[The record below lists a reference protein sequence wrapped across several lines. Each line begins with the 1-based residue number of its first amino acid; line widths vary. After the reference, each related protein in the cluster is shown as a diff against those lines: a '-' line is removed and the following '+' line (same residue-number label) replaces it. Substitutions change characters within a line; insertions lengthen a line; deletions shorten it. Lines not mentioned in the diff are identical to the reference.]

1 MHLLEAVSGQ
11 SLQFFSRQFLFF
23 FSVLILNVRVH
34 PKETHIT
41 VEAL

>member
-11 SLQFFSRQFLFF
+11 SLQFFSRQFFF
-23 FSVLILNVRVH
+23 PVLILSVRVH
-34 PKETHIT
+34 SKETHIT